1 MPACMTIDGE
11 TALTFL
17 RTRRS
22 VRTFTGAPVPRALL
36 ERLFEAAIGAPSST
50 NRQPWRFAAVS
61 AASARA
67 AIAAAVHRRCEEMK
81 AIIRRGHHADDFGAY
96 GDFFWEPLAAAP
108 VIIVPQYRAYPDLIA
123 DLIAS
128 GGGDPRA
135 FHTAG
140 SMQAELCSTSAA
152 VMNLLNQAHAEGLGG
167 CWMAGPMV
175 ARDEI
180 CALLGIAEP
189 WRMVGAIALG
199 YPDKLPDRQPRKPI
213 DKVVT
218 WFEESP

>member
-1 MPACMTIDGE
+1 MIDGE
-11 TALTFL
+11 TLLDLL
-17 RTRRS
+17 RSRRS
-22 VRTFTGAPVPRALL
+22 VRTFAADRPVSRAVL
-36 ERLFEAAIGAPSST
+36 ERLFEAAICAPSST

-61 AASARA
+61 AAETRA
-67 AIAAAVHRRCEEMK
+67 AIVAAVHRRCEEMK
-81 AIIRRGHHADDFGAY
+81 AVIRRGHHAEDFGSY

-108 VIIVPQYRAYPDLIA
+108 VIVIPQYRAYPDLIA
-123 DLIAS
+123 NLIAS
-128 GGGDPRA
+128 GGGDPSQY
-135 FHTAG
+135 HTAG

-152 VMNLLNQAHAEGLGG
+152 VMNLLDQAHAEGLGA

-175 ARDEI
+175 ARDDV

-199 YPDKLPDRQPRKPI
+199 WPEKRPDKQPRKPI

-218 WFEESP
+218 WHE